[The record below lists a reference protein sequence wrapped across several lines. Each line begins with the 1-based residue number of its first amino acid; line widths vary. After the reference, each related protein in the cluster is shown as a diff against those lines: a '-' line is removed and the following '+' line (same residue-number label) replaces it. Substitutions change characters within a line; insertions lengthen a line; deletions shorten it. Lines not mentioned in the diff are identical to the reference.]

1 MSEEYI
7 SLAVTCQSC
16 ATVVWQGNDL
26 VVEDGAELLEAYAP
40 VMCTRGD
47 CPHKPAPTPVP

>member
-47 CPHKPAPTPVP
+47 CPHKPAPVPVP